1 LKQKLI
7 HKHYLGAA
15 HTFEIVKQD
24 ITRLDVAVLKTFFID
39 DTVNA
44 NDWQAT
50 WPGLKQ
56 DAEDLLGTPLVLQ
69 EDLEHP
75 KFSVQKMFDRGT
87 IFDYD
92 IDEANH
98 RIIVY
103 VRITDPAIIERIKSG
118 ELEYVSPALIPR
130 GSEYMTN
137 IGGVD
142 VLTRTLPLH
151 LAIVGD
157 PAYGKQKAKMSHLC
171 TGDGLECYHRL
182 KMMKVASKI
191 YFTAN
196 QLQDCVSNKIQ
207 IIKNE
212 KPSISNEQAAAIAY
226 SMCKAGTASDSDGGE
241 NSGIKSKLKLIQAD
255 SASDVVGPL
264 TQVPFIKKMIASAS
278 RIESIFSKMKSGSKY
293 HMHDGKEGHWIR
305 AKGMDVFVARNQSI
319 KSALLD
325 QCGCAKLGATEG
337 KISKEKANY
346 HKTNSEVKN
355 CHTCRFFKAED
366 NYCEVVDG
374 HIEPYYVSHLWQPKK

>member
-1 LKQKLI
+1 
-7 HKHYLGAA
+7 
-15 HTFEIVKQD
+15 
-24 ITRLDVAVLKTFFID
+24 
-39 DTVNA
+39 
-44 NDWQAT
+44 
-50 WPGLKQ
+50 
-56 DAEDLLGTPLVLQ
+56 
-69 EDLEHP
+69 LEHP

-191 YFTAN
+191 YLTASEAK
-196 QLQDCVSNKIQ
+196 DCVSRKIQ

-226 SMCKAGTASDSDGGE
+226 SMCQEGTANDSDGGDSGE

-255 SASDVVGPL
+255 SASDVVGPI

-278 RIESIFSKMKSGSKY
+278 RIESIFAKLKTGSKY
-293 HMHDGKEGHWIR
+293 HMYNGKEGHWIR

-319 KSALLD
+319 KSALID

-337 KISKEKANY
+337 KISQDRADY
-346 HKTNSEVKN
+346 HKTDSTTKN

-374 HIEPYYVSHLWQPKK
+374 HIEPYFVSDLWQPKK